1 MAIGGDLSRAIGPER
16 FYLPKPV
23 AKLTAKKAIGRVF
36 DGAELVGKAA
46 WGEQGDPNGGGI
58 ERPDLPDQPH
68 VKVQYTRRVGHQ
80 GHHLSLHGNSVSVDF
95 LVKRVAENNDVLI
108 AGGSTWLCCTLVIP
122 KVKVVKKK
130 KSGPVEDQFTR
141 GLVAGSKKRHSGKDS
156 LESLHDAAIPLAVFE
171 EVKTVEHLGGSA
183 KSHNPA
189 ALAEGKGRNPD
200 GDQAVLSIR
209 DGRFVM
215 HLPQW
220 RLGILCLFGVYLSGA
235 PGLGVAVRP
244 TQSASSS
251 MAFVGSAAVPGSGYA
266 RSNSRPR
273 KR

>member
-95 LVKRVAENNDVLI
+95 LVKRVAENDDVFI
-108 AGGSTWLCCTLVIP
+108 FGGSNWFCFTLVKP
-122 KVKVVKKK
+122 KVKVVKKMK
-130 KSGPVEDQFTR
+130 PGPVEDQFTL
-141 GLVAGSKKRHSGKDS
+141 GFVVGSKESRSGKDS
-156 LESLHDAAIPLAVFE
+156 LETLHDAAIPLAVLE
-171 EVKTVEHLGGSA
+171 EVREVEHLGGSA
-183 KSHNPA
+183 KPHNPA
-189 ALAEGKGRNPD
+189 ALAKGQGRDPD
-200 GDQAVLSIR
+200 GNEPVLS
-209 DGRFVM
+209 V
-215 HLPQW
+215 
-220 RLGILCLFGVYLSGA
+220 CL
-235 PGLGVAVRP
+235 AVKVC
-244 TQSASSS
+244 SS
-251 MAFVGSAAVPGSGYA
+251 
-266 RSNSRPR
+266 
-273 KR
+273 